1 MHINIYTYIYIHIYT
16 YTYLSMYIY
25 IRIYISIYIFIYIYI
40 YIYLYAEFI
49 HVETYPRVGRELF
62 FQEQSFSKIPFR
74 GPPKWLPGE
83 RNGV

>member
-1 MHINIYTYIYIHIYT
+1 MLAKFCLGHQYTFNHSYIYTYI
-16 YTYLSMYIY
+16 
-25 IRIYISIYIFIYIYI
+25 FI
-40 YIYLYAEFI
+40 YAEFI